1 MLRGTIFTAAIL
13 LAGCYDS
20 SFGTPEGNGNGTPPA
35 ANTTLAELRGL
46 YAGQTFRI
54 QTDVIVTGIV
64 STHDQSEN
72 FYRTFCITQDGAGM
86 EIMAGVDH
94 LHNTYPIGCRVT
106 LRLKGLALGES
117 RGVLQLG
124 RMPKPGSGYATDYIG
139 SKAALDAC
147 IIRHDDALAA
157 PQPAVRRIP
166 ELTPGLCGTL
176 VRVESLRYTP
186 EDLTPGS
193 WAGYKRFTDSG
204 GAEIFTFV
212 REYASFA
219 PESVPDGLISLSG
232 ILQYDPAGDGRYI
245 LKLRDETDCTP

>member
-1 MLRGTIFTAAIL
+1 MRRTMIFAAAML
-13 LAGCYDS
+13 LAGCYDAP
-20 SFGTPEGNGNGTPPA
+20 FGTPDGNADGVPLA
-35 ANTTLAELRGL
+35 ANTTLAQLRGL

-54 QTDVIVTGIV
+54 DSDVIVTGIV

-124 RMPKPGSGYATDYIG
+124 RMPAPGSGYATDYIA
-139 SKAALDAC
+139 SKAALGAC
-147 IIRHDDALAA
+147 IVRHGDALAA
-157 PQPAVRRIP
+157 PQPTLRRIP
-166 ELTPGLCGTL
+166 ELTASQCGTL
-176 VRVESLRYTP
+176 VRIESLRYTP
-186 EDLTPGS
+186 EDLTPSS
-193 WAGYKRFTDSG
+193 WTGYKRFTDAG
-204 GAEIFTFV
+204 GAEVYTFV

-219 PESVPDGLISLSG
+219 TESVPDGVVTLVG
-232 ILQYDPAGDGRYI
+232 ILQYDPAGGGRYI
-245 LKLRDETDCTP
+245 LKLRDETDCTL